1 MQQVKSIRPF
11 IGSRNYEISR
21 AFYRELGF
29 SESVISDDMSL
40 FMQNGT
46 AFYLQD
52 YFVED
57 WIKNTMMLLEVESAD
72 HYWQFLTG
80 LGLDERYPGTRLIP
94 VRKDTWGD
102 ECMLIDP
109 AGVLWHFAE
118 FH

>member
-1 MQQVKSIRPF
+1 MQEVKSIRPF
-11 IGSRNYEISR
+11 IGSRDYVISR
-21 AFYRELGF
+21 AFYLDLGF
-29 SESVISDDMSL
+29 SESVISPSMSL
-40 FMQNGT
+40 FTRNGT

-57 WIKNTMMLLEVESAD
+57 WINNTMMLLEVENVVQ
-72 HYWQFLTG
+72 YWQFLTG
-80 LGLDERYPGTRLIP
+80 LGLDQKYPGTRLIP
-94 VRKDTWGD
+94 IRKDDWGD